1 MKRCP
6 TCNKTFTD
14 PNLSFCIDD
23 GTPLVKVDAPAYD
36 PEATLVSPS
45 PSVSESGSEVAQ
57 NYGQGS
63 APSDWKGPV
72 YQPPGSFV
80 RQPQT
85 TKKRVWPW
93 IVGILALLLI
103 VVGVGIAAVIFV
115 PRMMRAAQ
123 RSNENAPSNS
133 NLDRND
139 TNRNSNANTNGNSNS
154 SVTNTNGNANANLN
168 TNANTNLNSNTN
180 SADNSQPPTNEDQV
194 LSDLT
199 DIENEWSAANINAD
213 KKKLQRILAD
223 DYVGTN
229 LDGTIQGKADYI
241 KDIKPDPSIKHW
253 DFENLKLSLK
263 RDRATL
269 SGTVKLE
276 VEGQDDDVVLR
287 FTDKFVWRDARWQ
300 AVGSEVSR
308 VK

>member
-1 MKRCP
+1 
-6 TCNKTFTD
+6 
-14 PNLSFCIDD
+14 
-23 GTPLVKVDAPAYD
+23 V
-36 PEATLVSPS
+36 
-45 PSVSESGSEVAQ
+45 
-57 NYGQGS
+57 
-63 APSDWKGPV
+63 PSDWKGPV
-72 YQPPGSFV
+72 YQPPGSFT

-85 TKKRVWPW
+85 SKGRVWPW
-93 IVGILALLLI
+93 IVGILVLLLI
-103 VVGVGIAAVIFV
+103 VVGVGIAAVFFV
-115 PRMMRAAQ
+115 PKMMRAAQ
-123 RSNENAPSNS
+123 TRNENASSNS
-133 NLDRND
+133 NLDRHDN
-139 TNRNSNANTNGNSNS
+139 NRNANANTNGNSNS
-154 SVTNTNGNANANLN
+154 SVTNTNGNANAN
-168 TNANTNLNSNTN
+168 TNFNSNTN
-180 SADNSQPPTNEDQV
+180 SADNNQPPTNEDQV

-199 DIENEWSAANINAD
+199 DIENEWTVANINAD

-241 KDIKPDPSIKHW
+241 KNIKPDPSIKHW

-263 RDRATL
+263 RDRAAL

-276 VEGQDDDVVLR
+276 VEGQDDDVILR

>member
-23 GTPLVKVDAPAYD
+23 GTPLVKVDTPAYD
-36 PEATLVSPS
+36 SEATLVSPS
-45 PSVSESGSEVAQ
+45 PSVNDSSSEVTQ
-57 NYGQGS
+57 TYGQGE

-85 TKKRVWPW
+85 TKGRVWPW
-93 IVGILALLLI
+93 IVGILVLLLA
-103 VVGVGIAAVIFV
+103 VAGMGIAAVIFIKIK
-115 PRMMRAAQ
+115 RQARNL
-123 RSNENAPSNS
+123 NENTSIRQPNANA
-133 NLDRND
+133 
-139 TNRNSNANTNGNSNS
+139 NANTNRNSNS
-154 SVTNTNGNANANLN
+154 SVTNTNENGNTSA
-168 TNANTNLNSNTN
+168 NLNSNTN
-180 SADNSQPPTNEDQV
+180 SASQPPTNEDQA

-229 LDGTIQGKADYI
+229 LDGMMQGKADYI
-241 KDIKPDPSIKHW
+241 RDIKPDPSIKHW
-253 DFENLKLSLK
+253 DFDNLKLSLK

-269 SGTVKLE
+269 SGTVTLE
-276 VEGQDDDVVLR
+276 VEGQDDVVLR

>member
-6 TCNKTFTD
+6 TCNKTFAD

-23 GTPLVKVDAPAYD
+23 GTPLVKADAPAYD

-45 PSVSESGSEVAQ
+45 PSVNDSSSEITQSYE
-57 NYGQGS
+57 QGK

-85 TKKRVWPW
+85 RKRRVWPW
-93 IVGILALLLI
+93 IVGILVLLL
-103 VVGVGIAAVIFV
+103 VVGGIVIGAVIFITV
-115 PRMMRAAQ
+115 MRPAQ
-123 RSNENAPSNS
+123 RVNENTTSNS
-133 NLDRND
+133 NLDRNAG
-139 TNRNSNANTNGNSNS
+139 NRNSNANTNGNSNS
-154 SVTNTNGNANANLN
+154 SVTNTNENAN
-168 TNANTNLNSNTN
+168 TNTNLNSNSN
-180 SADNSQPPTNEDQV
+180 SADGRQPPTNEDQV

-229 LDGTIQGKADYI
+229 LDGTMQGKADYI

-253 DFENLKLSLK
+253 DFDNLKLTLK

-269 SGTVKLE
+269 SGTVTLE
-276 VEGQDDDVVLR
+276 VEGQDDVVLR

>member
-1 MKRCP
+1 VKRCP

-23 GTPLVKVDAPAYD
+23 GTPLVKADAPAYD

-45 PSVSESGSEVAQ
+45 PSVNESSSEVTQ
-57 NYGQGS
+57 TYGQGE

-85 TKKRVWPW
+85 RKPRVWPW
-93 IVGILALLLI
+93 IVGILVLLL
-103 VVGVGIAAVIFV
+103 VVGGIGIGAVIFIKI
-115 PRMMRAAQ
+115 MRPAL
-123 RSNENAPSNS
+123 RGSENTSSNS
-133 NLDRND
+133 NLERND
-139 TNRNSNANTNGNSNS
+139 GNRNSNANTNGNSNS
-154 SVTNTNGNANANLN
+154 SVTNANENAN
-168 TNANTNLNSNTN
+168 TSTNLNSN
-180 SADNSQPPTNEDQV
+180 SKPADGSQPPTNEDQV

-229 LDGTIQGKADYI
+229 LDGTMQGKADYI
-241 KDIKPDPSIKHW
+241 RDIKPDPSIKHW
-253 DFENLKLSLK
+253 DFDNLKLSLK

-269 SGTVKLE
+269 SGTVTLE
-276 VEGQDDDVVLR
+276 VEGQDDVVLR